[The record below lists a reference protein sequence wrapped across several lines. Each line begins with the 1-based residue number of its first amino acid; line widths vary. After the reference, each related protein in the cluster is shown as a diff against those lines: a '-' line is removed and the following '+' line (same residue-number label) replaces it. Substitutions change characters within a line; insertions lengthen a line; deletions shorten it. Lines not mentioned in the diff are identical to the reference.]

1 MTKFSVASNLENKA
15 FNFLIND
22 QIPEAIET
30 LELAEDAYLGF
41 LNVMKYH
48 RY

>member
-22 QIPEAIET
+22 QIPQAIET
-30 LELAEDAYLGF
+30 FELADASWF
-41 LNVMKYH
+41 S
-48 RY
+48 

>member
-22 QIPEAIET
+22 QIPQAIET
-30 LELAEDAYLGF
+30 FELAEDASWF
-41 LNVMKYH
+41 S
-48 RY
+48 